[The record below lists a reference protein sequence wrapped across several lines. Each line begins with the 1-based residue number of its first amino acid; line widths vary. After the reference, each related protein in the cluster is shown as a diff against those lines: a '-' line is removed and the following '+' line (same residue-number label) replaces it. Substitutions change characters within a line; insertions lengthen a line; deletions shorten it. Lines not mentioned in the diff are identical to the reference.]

1 MANKSNISIT
11 TAFKYK
17 LEMSLLIGKKYYEI
31 PRNSVKTIL
40 ISSDY
45 DKNNMPIIYMRIR
58 MSSTLYNQ
66 MVLNNDR
73 ATISFRL
80 FKFDDKSV
88 SGVVES
94 YIEDNFTYV
103 MPTDPNYNEAMEQ
116 YVSGSSTA
124 YNDNADAYM
133 EGYIAL
139 TSLKL
144 VGDNIKL
151 INTIV
156 KDTDIMSIVHKF
168 TSHMNMCIEPFDNR
182 DHIDQMII
190 PPITTISKLLAYLN
204 DQYCFYKNGYRYFR
218 SFNTTYLLSANG
230 NAVKEGINSFNTII
244 ISICDPLDEKGKSNA
259 IDLDRTN
266 HAYIIYVDAK
276 KTSISVDKFANKQ
289 YNSIIGVDTEG
300 NTIQEELRVT
310 PTPDST
316 EKTIITRT
324 DSLDY
329 IYNIKRAVES
339 VSVILTVSKT
349 EIDSSLFTPNKEY
362 QIKHYSSSREYDG
375 KYILSYKKEVLV
387 QQGEEYIGNI
397 LFGLRRILED

>member
-1 MANKSNISIT
+1 MANESNISIT

-144 VGDNIKL
+144 VGDNVKL

-190 PPITTISKLLAYLN
+190 PPITTISKLLTYLN

-300 NTIQEELRVT
+300 NTVQEELRVP

-339 VSVILTVSKT
+339 VAVILTVSKT

>member
-17 LEMSLLIGKKYYEI
+17 LEMSLLIGKNYYEI

-94 YIEDNFTYV
+94 YIEDNFTYI

-124 YNDNADAYM
+124 YNDNADTYM
-133 EGYIAL
+133 EGYLAL

-144 VGDNIKL
+144 VGDNVKL

-182 DHIDQMII
+182 DHIYQMII

-300 NTIQEELRVT
+300 NTVQEELRVP

-375 KYILSYKKEVLV
+375 KYVLSYKKEVLV

>member
-94 YIEDNFTYV
+94 YIEDNFTYI

-124 YNDNADAYM
+124 YNDNADTYM
-133 EGYIAL
+133 EGYLAL

-144 VGDNIKL
+144 VGDNVKL

-230 NAVKEGINSFNTII
+230 NAIKEGINSFNTII

-300 NTIQEELRVT
+300 NTIQEELRVP

-339 VSVILTVSKT
+339 VAVILTVSKT

-375 KYILSYKKEVLV
+375 KYVLSYKKEVLV

>member
-144 VGDNIKL
+144 VDDNVKL

-204 DQYCFYKNGYRYFR
+204 DQYCFYRNGYRYFR

-266 HAYIIYVDAK
+266 HAYIVYVDAK

-300 NTIQEELRVT
+300 NTVQEELRVP

-339 VSVILTVSKT
+339 VAVILTVSKT
-349 EIDSSLFTPNKEY
+349 EIDSSLFTPNKKY